1 MMIAA
6 ILAYAIVAFTCNGR
20 AYLKLAS
27 HTCRGLGPGDARL
40 VARSRAPWR
49 HGFPVCFR
57 AHCSGLSA
65 RGQPT

>member
-6 ILAYAIVAFTCNGR
+6 ILAYAIVAFTCNAR
-20 AYLKLAS
+20 AYLRLAS

-40 VARSRAPWR
+40 VARSRTPWT
-49 HGFPVCFR
+49 HGFPACFR
-57 AHCSGLSA
+57 APCSALSA

>member
-6 ILAYAIVAFTCNGR
+6 ILAYAIVAFTCNAR
-20 AYLKLAS
+20 AYLRLAS
-27 HTCRGLGPGDARL
+27 HTCRGLGPGDARV
-40 VARSRAPWR
+40 VARSRTPRTRA
-49 HGFPVCFR
+49 FSVCFR

>member
-1 MMIAA
+1 MIIAA
-6 ILAYAIVAFTCNGR
+6 ILAYAIMAFSCNAR
-20 AYLKLAS
+20 AHLRLAS

-40 VARSRAPWR
+40 VARSRTPWTR
-49 HGFPVCFR
+49 GFPGCFR